1 MQRDAFMPR
10 SYGGTGPG
18 FAYSFLVH
26 LGLVAALAFGVSWRA
41 NEPDGVEAELWAA
54 VPQIAAPRLPEPVVV
69 APPEPRVV
77 PPPPPVAKPEP
88 TPDAQIATERAKRED
103 KARKLKEAEDKRAE
117 KLKED
122 KKAAEDDR
130 KKKAEDERKKKAED
144 ARLAALHAA
153 QVKRIIDQ
161 AGATGDPTSTGRA
174 AQTSGPSAEYA
185 GRIRARIKPNIVYS
199 DAGAGNPLAT
209 VEVKLAPNGTII
221 SKRLVKSSGVP
232 AWDEAVLRAI
242 EKTEVLPRDIDGRVP
257 PPFEI
262 DFRPRD

>member
-1 MQRDAFMPR
+1 VNTLAMQRDAFMPR
-10 SYGGTGPG
+10 SYGGAGPG
-18 FAYSFLVH
+18 FVYSFLVH

-54 VPQIAAPRLPEPVVV
+54 VPQIAAPRAAEPVVV
-69 APPEPRVV
+69 TPPPEPRVV
-77 PPPPPVAKPEP
+77 PPPPPVARPEP
-88 TPDAQIATERAKRED
+88 TPDAQIATERAKREE
-103 KARKLKEAEDKRAE
+103 KARKLKEEAEEKRAE
-117 KLKED
+117 KL
-122 KKAAEDDR
+122 AAE

-144 ARLAALHAA
+144 TRLAALHAA

-221 SKRLVKSSGVP
+221 SKRLVKSSGVA